1 MVNSASF
8 SHAGILGGTSSQE
21 DEINWVLQVRCL
33 WLELELSLLS
43 SLHCVLGVM
52 ECKVASECVELVL
65 WWWFWTISLKKN
77 KGSFI
82 IHHFHYWHLNIQL
95 IREKIACQSFSSHL
109 GLRKKNHFQSVTQWC
124 ELGKTQTGTFCQQNR
139 LFTGIR
145 KPNLII

>member
-8 SHAGILGGTSSQE
+8 SHAGILARTSSQE

-65 WWWFWTISLKKN
+65 GWWFWTISLKKN

-95 IREKIACQSFSSHL
+95 IHKIDHL
-109 GLRKKNHFQSVTQWC
+109 SVTF
-124 ELGKTQTGTFCQQNR
+124 ESFGFKKKKSLPISNSMV
-139 LFTGIR
+139 
-145 KPNLII
+145 